1 MAIAT
6 AIFASRANNNNKMV
20 LTMDIEKFV
29 KKQSSALKRYRRIYI
44 LLDFAAFSFIV
55 YTLFYVFSMESVFS
69 MISTFELYTGSTYQF
84 MSYSIPFETLGLVVV
99 SVIISLIT
107 TIILHIRDK
116 KSSIFNLIEDKY
128 PILYERLRTAYDNR
142 KNSNIIVDN
151 LLNNVMLDTR
161 SVRSSSFLNKKRL
174 ALGIIA
180 LLATSSL
187 LTYVT
192 ISDYRTDITP
202 EDISQIIEELPFIQ
216 EEEETQ
222 PEGLLPED
230 GDGGESDEG
239 GSENLFGEPAIIV
252 IEGEEI
258 DLTLPPGA
266 GIGFTIKEEGEVR
279 TEEFE
284 RSSAYDISV
293 ISSQAYYE
301 SLPEGYHSIIKAYF
315 EEMAQ

>member
-1 MAIAT
+1 
-6 AIFASRANNNNKMV
+6 
-20 LTMDIEKFV
+20 MDIEKFV
-29 KKQSSALKRYRRIYI
+29 KKQKSALKRYRRIYI
-44 LLDFAAFSFIV
+44 LLDFAAISLIF
-55 YTLFYVFSMESVFS
+55 YTLFFIFNMETIFS
-69 MISTFELYTGSTYQF
+69 MISTFELYTGSTYQLID
-84 MSYSIPFETLGLVVV
+84 YSIPFETLGLAVV
-99 SVIISLIT
+99 SVILSLII

-116 KSSIFNLIEDKY
+116 KSNAINLVESKY
-128 PILYERLRTAYDNR
+128 PILFERLRTAYDNR
-142 KNSNIIVDN
+142 KSSNVIIDN
-151 LLNNVMLDTR
+151 LLNNVMSDTK

-174 ALGIIA
+174 AFGILA
-180 LLATSSL
+180 LVATSSFF
-187 LTYVT
+187 TYVT
-192 ISDYRTDITP
+192 ISDYHTEVTP
-202 EDISQIIEELPFIQ
+202 EDLIQIIEELPLIQ

-266 GIGFTIKEEGEVR
+266 GIGFSGSTEGEIR

-301 SLPEGYHSIIKAYF
+301 SLPEGYDNIIKAYF

>member
-1 MAIAT
+1 
-6 AIFASRANNNNKMV
+6 
-20 LTMDIEKFV
+20 MDIEKFV
-29 KKQSSALKRYRRIYI
+29 KKQNSALKRYRRIYI
-44 LLDFAAFSFIV
+44 LLDFAAISLIL
-55 YTLFYVFSMESVFS
+55 YTLFFIFNMEGVFSMV
-69 MISTFELYTGSTYQF
+69 STFELYTGSTYQL
-84 MSYSIPFETLGLVVV
+84 MDYSIPFETLGLTVTA
-99 SVIISLIT
+99 VILSLII

-116 KSSIFNLIEDKY
+116 RSNVLNLVENKY

-151 LLNNVMLDTR
+151 LLNNVMLDTKT
-161 SVRSSSFLNKKRL
+161 VRSSSFLNKKRL
-174 ALGIIA
+174 AFGMIA
-180 LLATSSL
+180 LLATSSFF
-187 LTYVT
+187 TYVI
-192 ISDYRTDITP
+192 ISDYRTELTP
-202 EDISQIIEELPFIQ
+202 EDISQIIEELPLIK
-216 EEEETQ
+216 EEEET
-222 PEGLLPED
+222 EVLLPE
-230 GDGGESDEG
+230 GEWDTEDEEG
-239 GSENLFGEPAIIV
+239 GNENLFGEPAIIV

-266 GIGFTIKEEGEVR
+266 GQGFTIKEEGEIR

>member
-1 MAIAT
+1 
-6 AIFASRANNNNKMV
+6 
-20 LTMDIEKFV
+20 MDIEKFV
-29 KKQSSALKRYRRIYI
+29 KKQKSALKRYRRIYI
-44 LLDFAAFSFIV
+44 LLDFAAISLIF
-55 YTLFYVFSMESVFS
+55 YTLFFIFNMETIFS
-69 MISTFELYTGSTYQF
+69 MISTFELYTGSTYQLID
-84 MSYSIPFETLGLVVV
+84 YSIPFETLGLAVAA
-99 SVIISLIT
+99 VILSLII

-116 KSSIFNLIEDKY
+116 KSNAINLVESKY
-128 PILYERLRTAYDNR
+128 PILFERLRTAYDNR
-142 KNSNIIVDN
+142 KSSNVIIDN
-151 LLNNVMLDTR
+151 LLNNVMSDTK

-174 ALGIIA
+174 AFGILA
-180 LLATSSL
+180 LVATSSFF
-187 LTYVT
+187 TYVT
-192 ISDYRTDITP
+192 ISDYHTDITP
-202 EDISQIIEELPFIQ
+202 EDLTQIIDELPFIQ

-266 GIGFTIKEEGEVR
+266 GIGFSGSTEGEIR

-301 SLPEGYHSIIKAYF
+301 SLPEGYDNIIKAYF

>member
-1 MAIAT
+1 
-6 AIFASRANNNNKMV
+6 
-20 LTMDIEKFV
+20 MDIEQFV

-44 LLDFAAFSFIV
+44 LLDLAVFSFII
-55 YTLFYVFSMESVFS
+55 YTLFYIFNMELVFS
-69 MISTFELYTGSTYQF
+69 MISTFELHTGSNYQF
-84 MSYSIPFETLGLVVV
+84 MSYSISFETLGLIVAAI
-99 SVIISLIT
+99 IISLII

-116 KSSIFNLIEDKY
+116 KLSIFNLVEDKY

-142 KNSNIIVDN
+142 KNSNIIVEN
-151 LLNNVMLDTR
+151 LMSNVMLDTK

-174 ALGIIA
+174 AFGIIA
-180 LLATSSL
+180 VILTSSSSA
-187 LTYVT
+187 YVT
-192 ISDYRTDITP
+192 SSDYRTDITP
-202 EDISQIIEELPFIQ
+202 EDISQIIEELPLISTPQ
-216 EEEETQ
+216 EEEPT
-222 PEGLLPED
+222 EGLLPED
-230 GDGGESDEG
+230 GGDSKSDEG
-239 GSENLFGEPAIIV
+239 GTENLFGEPAIIV

-266 GIGFTIKEEGEVR
+266 GIGFTPNEEGEVR

-301 SLPEGYHSIIKAYF
+301 SLPEGYNNIIKAYF

>member
-1 MAIAT
+1 
-6 AIFASRANNNNKMV
+6 
-20 LTMDIEKFV
+20 MDIEKFV
-29 KKQSSALKRYRRIYI
+29 KKQKSALKRYRRIYI
-44 LLDFAAFSFIV
+44 LLDFAAISLIF
-55 YTLFYVFSMESVFS
+55 YTLFFVFNMETIFS
-69 MISTFELYTGSTYQF
+69 MISTFELYTGSTYQLID
-84 MSYSIPFETLGLVVV
+84 YSIPFETLGLAVAA
-99 SVIISLIT
+99 VILSLII

-116 KSSIFNLIEDKY
+116 KSNAINLVEDKY

-142 KNSNIIVDN
+142 KSSNVIIDN
-151 LLNNVMLDTR
+151 LLNNVMSDTK

-174 ALGIIA
+174 AFGILA
-180 LLATSSL
+180 LVATSSFF
-187 LTYVT
+187 TYVT
-192 ISDYRTDITP
+192 ISDYHTEVTP
-202 EDISQIIEELPFIQ
+202 EDLIQIIEELPLIQ

-266 GIGFTIKEEGEVR
+266 GIGFSGSTEGEIR

-301 SLPEGYHSIIKAYF
+301 SLPEGYDNIIKAYF